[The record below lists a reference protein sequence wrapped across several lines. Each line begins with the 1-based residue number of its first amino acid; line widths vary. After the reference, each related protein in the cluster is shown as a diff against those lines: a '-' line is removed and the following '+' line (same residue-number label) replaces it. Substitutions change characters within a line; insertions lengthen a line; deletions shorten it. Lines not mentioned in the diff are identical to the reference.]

1 MLRSDFIFF
10 YDKFDFE
17 LKLQIIQLEFIGSLK
32 GFFYTSSNHKY
43 YTYVNEKSLVWK
55 LNPRNKKKIQRK
67 QFLT

>member
-43 YTYVNEKSLVWK
+43 YTYVNEKSLV
-55 LNPRNKKKIQRK
+55 
-67 QFLT
+67 